1 MKEIKVIADIK
12 KAIIEH
18 PCDVITKTTV
28 SSDGRKVMV
37 EYNGKGSMRACVGIL
52 ESDWIK
58 SPRELRQWLIGHGL
72 ELPMKSIRVY

>member
-18 PCDVITKTTV
+18 PTQPATKTAS

-37 EYNGKGSMRACVGIL
+37 EYDGKGSMRACVGAL
-52 ESDWIK
+52 ESEWTK
-58 SPRELRQWLIGHGL
+58 SPRELRQWIIRNGL
-72 ELPMKSIRVY
+72 ELPMKAIRVY